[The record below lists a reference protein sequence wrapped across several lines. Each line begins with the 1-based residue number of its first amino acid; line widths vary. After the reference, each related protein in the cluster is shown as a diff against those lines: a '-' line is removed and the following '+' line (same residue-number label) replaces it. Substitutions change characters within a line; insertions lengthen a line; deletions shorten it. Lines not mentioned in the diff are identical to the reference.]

1 MLSLETR
8 GAEGRGKE
16 RTGAEKCCVELRGAA
31 LKVVLK
37 AVLKAV
43 PPASF
48 RAGGASSLI
57 LITLGLGMRMYVV
70 ERSFLV
76 GPPHPCCSS
85 TQTDVFCGDLGDQV
99 ISVPALPWVAGGAGS
114 SLILLTLVL
123 AEGGRSGAEFPGGA
137 SAPWLGE
144 ERRGEERR
152 GEERRGEERRGEER
166 TGQDRTG
173 QDRTRQ
179 DRRGDAQL
187 GAERSRGER
196 KEKDRR

>member
-43 PPASF
+43 PPVSF
-48 RAGGASSLI
+48 CAGGASSLI
-57 LITLGLGMRMYVV
+57 LITLVLGMRMYVV

-76 GPPHPCCSS
+76 GPPHLVVALRPGSKSS
-85 TQTDVFCGDLGDQV
+85 VGMR
-99 ISVPALPWVAGGAGS
+99 GS
-114 SLILLTLVL
+114 SSSLPSCPHWG
-123 AEGGRSGAEFPGGA
+123 GGRRCLISDRAWCLVSVDVVERSFLVGPPH
-137 SAPWLGE
+137 PWLGE

-152 GEERRGEERRGEER
+152 GEERRGEERERRGEER
-166 TGQDRTG
+166 T
-173 QDRTRQ
+173 RQ
-179 DRRGDAQL
+179 ETDVFCGRRF
-187 GAERSRGER
+187 
-196 KEKDRR
+196 